1 MNIYCAI
8 NVIRREILELVKQTI
23 LIFIQNKNH
32 IWIEPII
39 YHDCIFNIAD
49 TAFVISCV
57 KIGRES
63 KIVNHLINYF
73 VARI

>member
-8 NVIRREILELVKQTI
+8 NVICREIWELVKQTI

-39 YHDCIFNIAD
+39 YNDCFFNIAV
-49 TAFVISCV
+49 TVFVITCG
-57 KIGRES
+57 KI
-63 KIVNHLINYF
+63 
-73 VARI
+73 